1 MAKFLTST
9 DIANRACQQLGVSL
23 IDPAVGLEFEQ
34 SQAAL
39 EINSAYDKIRISEL
53 QARCWRFAVKQAVL
67 RPVDQNTMEL
77 VPTLWVA
84 NTTYFKGSI
93 VSDADGLAWESTIQ
107 SNLGNQPDVTSSWQ
121 QYFGPLSVSKYDS
134 STSYSNGELVY
145 ITAGDGTSKIYRAMR
160 GNNAVDPSLPNQ
172 WSNAT
177 TYFKNDVV
185 QQFPA
190 WSSGTTYSQGQ
201 GALYT
206 DGNVYVSLAAGNLN
220 HPPPASASFW
230 ALLPTLILTTV
241 PVPATSSTSSL
252 QTSPV
257 IEWSSTT
264 TYSIGAAV
272 MFNSTEYVSVQN
284 NNTANYPNAA
294 SSTFW
299 VAITGGTL
307 WMSLIDLSINNSP
320 ANVPA
325 AWSSLTSYS
334 TGNTVAGTDG
344 FNYTSLV
351 NANLNNNPTTDNG
364 TRWQRGALTAWTTSF
379 ILGGGNSL
387 WLLIGDSALFPNGV
401 TLKRLNPTYPISSG
415 PFTDSAYRSVFR
427 LPSGFLRNA
436 PRDPKAGANSYNGA
450 PTNLPQDDWVYEG
463 EFLKSVSTSKLTL
476 RFVADTADVP
486 RMDAMFCEALAA
498 KIGEELV
505 ERLTQSG
512 EKRKILVSV
521 YQEFIK
527 LASLNNA
534 IISGATEPELDDYIA
549 TRY

>member
-39 EINSAYDKIRISEL
+39 EINSAYDKIRIAEL

-67 RPVDQNTMEL
+67 RPVDENTMEL

-93 VSDADGLAWESTIQ
+93 VSDGDGLAWESTIQ

-145 ITAGDGTSKIYRAMR
+145 TTAGDGTSKIYRAMR

-206 DGNVYVSLAAGNLN
+206 DGNVYVSLSAGNLN
-220 HPPPASASFW
+220 HPPPANASLW
-230 ALLPTLILTTV
+230 ALLPTLILNTA
-241 PVPATSSTSSL
+241 PVPITSPVSPL

-257 IEWSSTT
+257 IEWSS
-264 TYSIGAAV
+264 
-272 MFNSTEYVSVQN
+272 
-284 NNTANYPNAA
+284 
-294 SSTFW
+294 
-299 VAITGGTL
+299 
-307 WMSLIDLSINNSP
+307 
-320 ANVPA
+320 
-325 AWSSLTSYS
+325 
-334 TGNTVAGTDG
+334 
-344 FNYTSLV
+344 
-351 NANLNNNPTTDNG
+351 
-364 TRWQRGALTAWTTSF
+364 QRV
-379 ILGGGNSL
+379 I
-387 WLLIGDSALFPNGV
+387 
-401 TLKRLNPTYPISSG
+401 
-415 PFTDSAYRSVFR
+415 RS
-427 LPSGFLRNA
+427 A
-436 PRDPKAGANSYNGA
+436 PRSCSMASNM
-450 PTNLPQDDWVYEG
+450 
-463 EFLKSVSTSKLTL
+463 FLCRTTI
-476 RFVADTADVP
+476 R
-486 RMDAMFCEALAA
+486 
-498 KIGEELV
+498 
-505 ERLTQSG
+505 
-512 EKRKILVSV
+512 
-521 YQEFIK
+521 
-527 LASLNNA
+527 A
-534 IISGATEPELDDYIA
+534 IIQTL
-549 TRY
+549 